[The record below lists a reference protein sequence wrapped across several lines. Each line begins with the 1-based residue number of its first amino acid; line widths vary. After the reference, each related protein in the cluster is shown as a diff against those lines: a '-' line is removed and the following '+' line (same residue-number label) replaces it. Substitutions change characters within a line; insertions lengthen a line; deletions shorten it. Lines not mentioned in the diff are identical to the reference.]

1 MKGRGCF
8 YRWLGRIF
16 WLGTAAAAAWGWY
29 YVDRVIPDRVS
40 IVEEEKEDFSFSL
53 PFYTTLT
60 SESKEVALGNE
71 SNIPADEIT
80 ISGSEPFSMYAGSQG
95 SYEVGL
101 KLFGLIKFKDIQVD
115 VVETRYAV
123 PCGAPIGIYLES
135 DGILVVGTGK
145 LTGENGE
152 EMEPASGVL
161 KSGDYIEAFNGK
173 PLDTKEE
180 LIDAVNGSQGQ
191 EVTLSVRREGQT
203 VDVNM
208 APVKTEDGSS
218 KLGAWVRDD
227 TQGIGTVTYVDL
239 NGQFGALGHGISDS
253 DTGELVQSQE
263 GSLYTTEI
271 LGVEKGSLGKP
282 GLLSGVIYYGPSYDM
297 GEITKNTEE
306 GIFGQVNDAF
316 LKENHMEHISVAGQT
331 GEGETPA
338 QAIPIAGR
346 QEVKP
351 GPATLRS
358 SVSGELKDYDIQIQ
372 KVDYNS
378 SHKNKSMVI
387 EITDPELIELTGG
400 IVQGMSGSP
409 IIQNGKLAGA
419 VTHVFL
425 QDAKRGYGILIE
437 NMLEAGE

>member
-1 MKGRGCF
+1 MKGRWGS

-16 WLGTAAAAAWGWY
+16 WGGVAGGLLAGWY
-29 YVDRVIPDRVS
+29 YVDRMIPDRVS
-40 IVEEEKEDFSFSL
+40 IVEEEKEDFSFPL
-53 PFYTTLT
+53 PFFTTL
-60 SESKEVALGNE
+60 SSDSQEVALGNE
-71 SNIPADEIT
+71 SNIPADQIT
-80 ISGSEPFSMYAGSQG
+80 ISGNQPFSMYAGNEG

-101 KLFGLIKFKDIQVD
+101 KLFGLIKFKEIQVN
-115 VVETRYAV
+115 VVQTRYAV

-145 LTGENGE
+145 LTGEDGE
-152 EMEPASGVL
+152 EIEPAKGIL

-180 LIDAVNGSQGQ
+180 LIQAVDDSHG
-191 EVTLSVRREGQT
+191 EAVTLSVRREGQM
-203 VDVNM
+203 VDVSLD
-208 APVKTEDGSS
+208 PVKTQDGSY

-239 NGQFGALGHGISDS
+239 NGGFGALGHGISDS
-253 DTGELVQSQE
+253 DTGELVQSQS
-263 GSLYTTEI
+263 GSLYSTEI
-271 LGVEKGSLGKP
+271 LGIEKGSLGKP

-297 GEITKNTEE
+297 GEITKNTED
-306 GIFGQVNDAF
+306 GIFGTVNDAF
-316 LKENHMEHISVAGQT
+316 LKEYGME
-331 GEGETPA
+331 E
-338 QAIPIAGR
+338 AIPIAAR

-351 GPATLRS
+351 GPAKLRS
-358 SVSGELKDYDIQIQ
+358 SVSGEIKDYDIEIQ

-387 EITDPELIELTGG
+387 EITDPELIQLTGG

-409 IIQNGKLAGA
+409 IIQDGKLAGA

-437 NMLEAGE
+437 NMLEAAE